1 MSKKTEYTL
10 KEFLTKEA
18 GHPSCARSYKR
29 QFSAVMLERIGS
41 DTLTKEDFLRLANEV
56 FPQNEIAQKMAIE
69 TWDNFTFQCVVQ
81 EVTGQ

>member
-1 MSKKTEYTL
+1 M
-10 KEFLTKEA
+10 TKEA